1 MSNPSDSSAATA
13 APPRSGA
20 TSAPSSPARSAATL
34 SVVGALLA
42 IAGFFLPWEGVSVA
56 HLDSVI
62 AASGWDIVTRIAFG
76 TDLPSTANHSPYA
89 TSSVPY
95 GLMAATP
102 LLMALVAL
110 AIGLI
115 TFIRRPGPVLSGLY
129 TAAALMGLLSLMT
142 AVPTSAYSLF
152 LQLVGTGITPVPK
165 DAPLTGIGF
174 NLLQLGFFIL
184 VAGGVA
190 GAIQQAR
197 RAAR

>member
-1 MSNPSDSSAATA
+1 MSSPSDSSAATA
-13 APPRSGA
+13 APPRSG
-20 TSAPSSPARSAATL
+20 ATL

-42 IAGFFLPWEGVSVA
+42 IAGFFLPWEVATSVTVQPNQPIS
-56 HLDSVI
+56 LIPV
-62 AASGWDIVTRIAFG
+62 SGWDIVTRLAFG
-76 TDLPSTANHSPYA
+76 TDLPSGANGLPYA

-95 GLMAATP
+95 ALMAAVP

-142 AVPTSAYSLF
+142 AVPTSSYVVL
-152 LQLVGTGITPVPK
+152 LQLGAPGITPVPK

-174 NLLQLGFFIL
+174 NLSQLGFFIL
-184 VAGGVA
+184 VAGGIA

-197 RAAR
+197 QPAR